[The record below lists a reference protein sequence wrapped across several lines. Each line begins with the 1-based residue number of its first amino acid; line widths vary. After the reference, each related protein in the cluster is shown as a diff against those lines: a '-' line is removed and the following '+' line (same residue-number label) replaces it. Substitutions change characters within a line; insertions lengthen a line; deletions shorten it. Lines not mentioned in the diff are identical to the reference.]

1 MDKLAKALA
10 KARAER
16 NTGTH
21 TPRPSRHI
29 AQAHAIPADLT
40 QIVPGNVVKVDD
52 TTLDSNR
59 IVAHRVR
66 SKEADTFRI
75 LRTQVL
81 QAMTQH
87 GMKTIGITSANYGEG
102 KTTIAINLALSIALD
117 LNQTVLLVDLDL
129 RKPDVMGY
137 LGLAAPIGIT
147 DYFADNAPIADCIVR
162 PSFDRLAV
170 LPAGKAMDHSSEV
183 LGSPKIAALAEELR
197 TRYPDRII
205 IYDLPPILA
214 QDDPLVFL
222 PHVDGVLL
230 VVNEGTT
237 STSDLKSSL
246 QALNQAVVIG
256 TILNHASR
264 RRTPKADLLSHNA
277 PLPTHTS

>member
-1 MDKLAKALA
+1 MDKLAKALS

-16 NTGTH
+16 AATLHHAPTQARTNPTPAELTH
-21 TPRPSRHI
+21 TS
-29 AQAHAIPADLT
+29 A
-40 QIVPGNVVKVDD
+40 GNVVQINE
-52 TTLDSNR
+52 TTLDINR

-81 QAMTQH
+81 QAMSQH
-87 GMKTIGITSANYGEG
+87 GMKTLGITSPNYGDG
-102 KTTIAINLALSIALD
+102 KTTIALNLALSIALD

-129 RKPDVMGY
+129 RKPNMMEY
-137 LGLAAPIGIT
+137 LGLSAAVGVT
-147 DYFADNAPIADCIVR
+147 DYFTHNTPIADCLIR
-162 PSFDRLAV
+162 PSFDRLSL
-170 LPAGKAMDHSSEV
+170 LPAGKVMDHSSEV

-197 TRYPDRII
+197 SRYPDRII

-230 VVNEGTT
+230 VVNEGVTRT
-237 STSDLKSSL
+237 NDLKASL
-246 QALNQAVVIG
+246 HALTHAKVIG
-256 TILNHASR
+256 TVLNHSDVKRASR
-264 RRTPKADLLSHNA
+264 IEKVRRAM
-277 PLPTHTS
+277 PLPQTIS

>member
-1 MDKLAKALA
+1 MDKLAKALT

-16 NTGTH
+16 DTTLQSA
-21 TPRPSRHI
+21 PAR
-29 AQAHAIPADLT
+29 AQAKMAPADLT
-40 QIVPGNVVKVDD
+40 HITAGNVVQINEISLD
-52 TTLDSNR
+52 THR

-66 SKEADTFRI
+66 STEADTFRI

-81 QAMTQH
+81 QAMTQG
-87 GMKTIGITSANYGEG
+87 GMKTLGITSPNYGDG
-102 KTTIAINLALSIALD
+102 KTTIALNLALSIALD

-129 RKPDVMGY
+129 RKPNVMEY

-147 DYFADNAPIADCIVR
+147 DYFLNNTPIADCMVR
-162 PSFDRLAV
+162 PSFDRLTL
-170 LPAGKAMDHSSEV
+170 LPAGRVMEHSSEV

-230 VVNEGTT
+230 VVNEGNTR
-237 STSDLKSSL
+237 TSDLKASL
-246 QALNQAVVIG
+246 RALTHAHVIG
-256 TILNHASR
+256 TVLNHSEAKRQTKAEKPR
-264 RRTPKADLLSHNA
+264 RNA
-277 PLPTHTS
+277 PLPKHIS

>member
-1 MDKLAKALA
+1 MDKLAKALS

-16 NTGTH
+16 DTGMPS
-21 TPRPSRHI
+21 TPPRGRATPHI
-29 AQAHAIPADLT
+29 APADLT
-40 QIVPGNVVKVDD
+40 QIIAGNVVNINEI
-52 TTLDSNR
+52 TLDNNR

-87 GMKTIGITSANYGEG
+87 GMRTLGITSPNYGDG
-102 KTTIAINLALSIALD
+102 KTTISINLALSIALD

-129 RKPDVMGY
+129 RKPNVLEY
-137 LGLAAPIGIT
+137 LGLAMPLGIT
-147 DYFADNAPIADCIVR
+147 DYFLNDTPIADCMVR

-170 LPAGKAMDHSSEV
+170 LPAGRVMEHSSEV

-222 PHVDGVLL
+222 PNVDGVLL
-230 VVNEGTT
+230 VVNEGVTR
-237 STSDLKSSL
+237 TSDLKASL
-246 QALNQAVVIG
+246 RALTHAQVIG
-256 TILNHASR
+256 TVLNHSDVKSTSR
-264 RRTPKADLLSHNA
+264 REKNRRAM
-277 PLPTHTS
+277 PLPKHIS